1 MHVPCIIIEVSRKLR
16 IFFFRVHV
24 FPRPKDAKVP
34 DLRPPHPLL
43 QSEGFLKVEATY
55 NLQSRR
61 PTILIFMNTNDFLFQ
76 GGSVGWFGYF
86 WCFWCEMRMKDFDF
100 LFKIGCYYFW
110 PELIN

>member
-1 MHVPCIIIEVSRKLR
+1 MHRHRSRKLQ

-24 FPRPKDAKVP
+24 S
-34 DLRPPHPLL
+34 PHPNMQKSPNLPPLLL

-76 GGSVGWFGYF
+76 GGSEG
-86 WCFWCEMRMKDFDF
+86 
-100 LFKIGCYYFW
+100 
-110 PELIN
+110 